1 MNQTNEI
8 LRIQFYL
15 TFIRKSVEEAGRSVD
30 KTHRRLTNQ
39 LNKKETVNEEEEEN
53 SNDSNENDK
62 LEQNLRQQRRAQRHS
77 E

>member
-39 LNKKETVNEEEEEN
+39 LNKKETVNEEEEN